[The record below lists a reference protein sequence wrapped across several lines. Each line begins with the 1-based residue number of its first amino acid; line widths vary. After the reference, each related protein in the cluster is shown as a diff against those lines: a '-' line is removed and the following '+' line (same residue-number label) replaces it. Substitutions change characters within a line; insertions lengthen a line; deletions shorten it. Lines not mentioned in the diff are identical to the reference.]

1 MLTSWIVEQKASS
14 GKRGLCAVK
23 LTLLQ
28 DAPGGSA
35 SAPENGCN
43 FVSVLKHLIKFIIK
57 SVIFPTAV
65 TDQVAL
71 DQNETHRVV
80 RFHPRRR
87 CSKLVQTFHPHL
99 TERET
104 VLVIFVSCSASTSS
118 GHRNSYGSKGGSHVK
133 QSKERQPKTNTG
145 LSPRRLLF
153 LSGMTLKVNGQMF

>member
-1 MLTSWIVEQKASS
+1 MLTNWIVEQKASS

-104 VLVIFVSCSASTSS
+104 MLVIFCFLFSIDLQWAQKFIRKQRRKSCKAVERATAENK
-118 GHRNSYGSKGGSHVK
+118 HRTFT
-133 QSKERQPKTNTG
+133 QKTVVLVWYDTK
-145 LSPRRLLF
+145 S
-153 LSGMTLKVNGQMF
+153 QW